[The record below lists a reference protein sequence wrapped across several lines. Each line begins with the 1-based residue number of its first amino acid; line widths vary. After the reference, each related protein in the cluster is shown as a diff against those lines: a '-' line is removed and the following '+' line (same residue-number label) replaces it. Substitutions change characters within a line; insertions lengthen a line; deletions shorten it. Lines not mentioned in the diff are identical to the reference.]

1 MRESRQ
7 RRFPMVRTT
16 TVLRNEDFHELKAL
30 VEGQDRS
37 IPWLLR
43 EAFRFSESSLQRPE
57 SFRQSLDRV

>member
-1 MRESRQ
+1 
-7 RRFPMVRTT
+7 MVRTT